1 MSASQASC
9 CGWLRSPHLRPA
21 RWNGPVGKLDHSC
34 FCAVSVQSKETVS
47 FWVSSSVATKAFA
60 AAATFCVAG
69 LLDAR
74 VEAEVPVEADG
85 AAVVAVVAVV
95 PEEHAVARSTTAAAP
110 VTRTARREM
119 V

>member
-21 RWNGPVGKLDHSC
+21 RWNGPVGKLDHRC
-34 FCAVSVQSKETVS
+34 LCAVSVQSKETVS
-47 FWVSSSVATKAFA
+47 FWVSSSVARKAFA

-74 VEAEVPVEADG
+74 AEAEAEAPVEADG
-85 AAVVAVVAVV
+85 AVVVAVV
-95 PEEHAVARSTTAAAP
+95 PDVPDVPDEHAVAT
-110 VTRTARREM
+110 
-119 V
+119 